1 MISKIIKVEVMV
13 IGSCRVGV
21 FKCFHVALESI
32 VLIIVVLIHFLA
44 DQISRRSYV
53 GSVYRMRSLAV
64 SHPVS
69 YSSFVMFKFCILLPV
84 Q

>member
-1 MISKIIKVEVMV
+1 MISKIIKVEVRV

-32 VLIIVVLIHFLA
+32 VLIHFFLT
-44 DQISRRSYV
+44 DRISCRSYV
-53 GSVYRMRSLAV
+53 GGVNLIRSLAV

-69 YSSFVMFKFCILLPV
+69 CSSFVMFKFCILLPV